1 MTCAARKRKVE
12 SAMSDRPVLDPF
24 GLAREW
30 VAQWEKAV
38 NEHGSEWL
46 GRPEAAQAM
55 QALSGAAVK
64 AQAAATVATGRMLA
78 AANLPSR
85 ADIEALGARLAT
97 IEAAL
102 ARIEARLR
110 DPSAPEPRRPA
121 PRRTRKP
128 PSA

>member
-1 MTCAARKRKVE
+1 LTCAARKRKVDP
-12 SAMSDRPVLDPF
+12 AMSDRPVLDPF

-55 QALSGAAVK
+55 QALSGAAIK
-64 AQAAATVATGRMLA
+64 AQAAANEATSRMLA

-85 ADIEALGARLAT
+85 ADVEALGARLAA

-102 ARIEARLR
+102 ARIEARLPR
-110 DPSAPEPRRPA
+110 PEGPAKRPA
-121 PRRTRKP
+121 PKRTRKP
-128 PSA
+128 PP

>member
-1 MTCAARKRKVE
+1 MRRAQAECRL
-12 SAMSDRPVLDPF
+12 AMSERPVLDPF

-64 AQAAATVATGRMLA
+64 AQAAANEASARMLA

-85 ADIEALGARLAT
+85 ADIEALGARLAA
-97 IEAAL
+97 IEATL
-102 ARIEARLR
+102 ARIEAGLR
-110 DPSAPEPRRPA
+110 GAAQAPKRPA

-128 PSA
+128 PVG

>member
-1 MTCAARKRKVE
+1 LTCAARKRKVDP
-12 SAMSDRPVLDPF
+12 AMSDRPVLDPF

-55 QALSGAAVK
+55 QALSGAAIK
-64 AQAAATVATGRMLA
+64 AQAAANEATSRMLA

-85 ADIEALGARLAT
+85 ADVAALGARLAA

-110 DPSAPEPRRPA
+110 DPSASEPKRPA
-121 PRRTRKP
+121 PKRTRKP
-128 PSA
+128 PA